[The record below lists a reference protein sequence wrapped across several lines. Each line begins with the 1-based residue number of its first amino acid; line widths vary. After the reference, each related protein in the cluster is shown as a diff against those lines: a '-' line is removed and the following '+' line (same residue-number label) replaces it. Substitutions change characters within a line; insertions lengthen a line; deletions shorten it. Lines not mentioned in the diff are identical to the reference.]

1 MSMGNNRFD
10 VATLDWISYQDK
22 VFKGNSSET
31 WTCSVAPWEYL
42 TAWTNFLRK
51 FWFSVCCDV
60 LWHDFRDQQILQYFK
75 SYLAMVYS
83 MWMVMNGSN
92 SGVSPV
98 LSLHHQYCVNSALM
112 CFKSVPWNSSS
123 MWPTMLNPQA
133 LLIYR
138 WWCSFSYLI
147 QQIFPLTFLYYS
159 TSSFLQQIMC
169 ASSTWFCKVGG
180 WPVSVCLLQT
190 VL

>member
-1 MSMGNNRFD
+1 MQNWMIECSEIFD
-10 VATLDWISYQDK
+10 HVNGKQSVWFATLDWIPYQDK
-22 VFKGNSSET
+22 VFRGNRSET

-51 FWFSVCCDV
+51 FCFAVCCDV
-60 LWHDFRDQQILQYFK
+60 LWHDFRDQQILQHFK

-98 LSLHHQYCVNSALM
+98 LSLHHQYCVISALM
-112 CFKSVPWNSSS
+112 CFESVPWNSSS

-133 LLIYR
+133 LLTYR
-138 WWCSFSYLI
+138 WWCSFSYLS

-159 TSSFLQQIMC
+159 TSWSPSFL
-169 ASSTWFCKVGG
+169 ATDH
-180 WPVSVCLLQT
+180 VCIINL